1 MQTIFVKKLHFIEK
15 NQIIKGA
22 ISESQ
27 WHATAA
33 LIRSTFTMELWKNAL
48 LLIWQR
54 VAASLWNFNVVEITF
69 GNINQDLPI
78 WTTSLK
84 FNAPWKRVKYFM
96 SHKNLN
102 RYYIL
107 ASCDGTTTKCSPIL
121 PPCVLPEAPPQDPGV
136 VRLGYDWWNNN
147 LRKFTN
153 RL

>member
-1 MQTIFVKKLHFIEK
+1 MQIIFARKLHFIEK
-15 NQIIKGA
+15 NQIIKRI
-22 ISESQ
+22 ISGSQ

-48 LLIWQR
+48 LLLWG
-54 VAASLWNFNVVEITF
+54 VANLWHLNVVEITF
-69 GNINQDLPI
+69 GNINQDLPV
-78 WTTSLK
+78 WPTSLK
-84 FNAPWKRVKYFM
+84 FNAPWKRVQYFI

-107 ASCDGTTTKCSPIL
+107 ASCSGSSTVCSPIL

-147 LRKFTN
+147 LRGFTN